1 MGPLPSNP
9 TSSELFR
16 QPLMEMLKPTHPL
29 VKLADVIDWPT
40 IEQSFGAH
48 FASTR
53 GRPALPP
60 RLIAGLLYLQHAYDC
75 SDEAVV
81 NTSIENPY
89 FQFFNRQTYF

>member
-9 TSSELFR
+9 SSSELFR
-16 QPLMEMLKPTHPL
+16 QPLIEMLNPKHPL

-40 IEQSFGAH
+40 IERSFGAH

-60 RLIAGLLYLQHAYDC
+60 RLVAGLLYLQHAYDC

-81 NTSIENPY
+81 NTWIENPY
-89 FQFFNRQTYF
+89 FQYFTG